1 MYVTR
6 NDHMSGSKEPNA
18 VVLLDEVSTI
28 YEGERLPAI
37 RDVSLSIN
45 GGDFVCVVGPNGSGK
60 TTLLET
66 INGILRNT
74 SGKVRVF
81 GLDVTES
88 GHSVRT
94 RTGYVIQNFEI
105 DPLSPFLCKNVV
117 MSGRV
122 GKIGLLRFPSESD
135 WSVVD
140 CSMRLVG
147 MESYAN
153 RPVGKLSGGEFQK
166 ILLARAIAQEPE
178 MFLLDEPFANLDL
191 KSRADVDRLI
201 SDLNR
206 KGATTVMVSHEIDS
220 IPAACSHIIVM
231 DRGRVVAFGPRDE
244 LLGNG
249 MISSLM
255 KERGSIH

>member
-1 MYVTR
+1 MKR
-6 NDHMSGSKEPNA
+6 NSLMNASNESKA
-18 VVLLDEVSTI
+18 IVVLDEVSTV

-37 RDVSLSIN
+37 RDVNLSI
-45 GGDFVCVVGPNGSGK
+45 GAGDFVCVVGPNGSGK

-74 SGKVRVF
+74 SGRVRVF
-81 GLDVTES
+81 GLDVAES

-117 MSGRV
+117 ISGRV
-122 GKIGLLRFPSESD
+122 GKIGLLRFPSEHD
-135 WSVVD
+135 WAVVTR
-140 CSMRLVG
+140 SMELVG
-147 MESYAN
+147 MESYAD

-166 ILLARAIAQEPE
+166 ILLARAIAQEPD

-191 KSRADVDRLI
+191 KSRADIDRLI

-206 KGATTVMVSHEIDS
+206 QGATTIMVSHEIDS
-220 IPAACSHIIVM
+220 IPAACTHIIVM
-231 DRGRVVAFGPRDE
+231 DRGRVAAFGPMSE
-244 LLGNG
+244 LTQSGV
-249 MISSLM
+249 ISSLM
-255 KERGSIH
+255 KHRGSIA